1 MSAKDWLVTN
11 DGQCEPRPSAREWDL
26 IRQNYYLHQF
36 LSEVMD
42 ILNQVQHESDEWD
55 YLPLI
60 RMRVRQLVMNSY
72 WVRTRHTEP
81 NSQTGVGILPLYDE
95 IGYPLTVQNETMLPG
110 TMSNIHNHGT
120 WGVVMVIDGKEE
132 HTFWR
137 RVPEA
142 NAPDRIELVGRKI
155 LTPGEILSFMP
166 DAIHQSKAVATKPT
180 LSFCMYGDTQPR
192 SRFRFDPVSH
202 TAKHF

>member
-1 MSAKDWLVTN
+1 MSAKDWIVTN
-11 DGQCEPRPSAREWDL
+11 DGQCELRPSAREWDL
-26 IRQNYYLHQF
+26 VRQNYYLHQF
-36 LSEVMD
+36 LTEVMD
-42 ILNQVQHESDEWD
+42 ILSQVEHESDEWD

-60 RMRVRQLVMNSY
+60 RMHVRQLVMNSY
-72 WVRTRHTEP
+72 WVRTRHAEP
-81 NSQTGVGILPLYDE
+81 NSQTGMGVLPLYDE
-95 IGYPLTVQNETMLPG
+95 IGYPLTVQNEIMLPG

-120 WGVVMVIDGKEE
+120 WGVVTIISGKEE

-137 RVPEA
+137 RVPTP

-166 DAIHQSKAVATKPT
+166 DAIHQVKAIAPQPT